1 MRLNHNRFVQRIKE
15 NSQFKESVA
24 RLVVAEKAADPKEAE
39 KKLLEEI
46 EFPKDARKP
55 RVLDLLPFQIIK
67 LPYIIGK
74 FCFDQIR
81 WQVRYTWLKK
91 EYTAEDEI
99 IAIQMAM
106 RLSEA
111 QWEQV
116 PETEREEMIERQV
129 WDDQKREEY
138 LREKT
143 IEQNRKGGGMRKR
156 VNRMKKNY
164 VPPPV
169 MEGDM

>member
-1 MRLNHNRFVQRIKE
+1 MAQPFV
-15 NSQFKESVA
+15 FC
-24 RLVVAEKAADPKEAE
+24 
-39 KKLLEEI
+39 LLS
-46 EFPKDARKP
+46 PHA
-55 RVLDLLPFQIIK
+55 
-67 LPYIIGK
+67 
-74 FCFDQIR
+74 
-81 WQVRYTWLKK
+81 VRATLFYPILS
-91 EYTAEDEI
+91 DS
-99 IAIQMAM
+99 
-106 RLSEA
+106 LSEA

-143 IEQNRKGGGMRKR
+143 IEQNRRGGGMRKR

>member
-106 RLSEA
+106 RYEWHNLSFSVCFPLMRFA
-111 QWEQV
+111 R
-116 PETEREEMIERQV
+116 PCFIPFCPT
-129 WDDQKREEY
+129 DYPKPNGSKFPKR
-138 LREKT
+138 R
-143 IEQNRKGGGMRKR
+143 G
-156 VNRMKKNY
+156 KK
-164 VPPPV
+164 
-169 MEGDM
+169 